1 MTAPKGWPEQFP
13 FTGNVFFDNWRLRP
27 SEAARAQGCLAWS
40 WLPRDN
46 KFKFARATEEQT
58 ADERLA
64 ESKGKTDHGTAEHL
78 LFSQGKLKGQVERFG
93 PHNPAHHEVKI
104 FYDLD
109 VGRPAYDVTELSNDD
124 FRLTPQ
130 SRGFLFGTADYL
142 TLNKVVDLKTG
153 KLKEEALLQ
162 LAMYAHMRGIDTLGY
177 TLGIWHKRARTDRMY
192 YPGDFGQTNES
203 LKKATVETISK
214 VRTLLLSADLPE
226 PTPGSHCSYCPSR
239 FFCANYVDGYV
250 NTMLVPAKTLKRWL
264 LDELA
269 AHNQQEF

>member
-1 MTAPKGWPEQFP
+1 MTAPRGWPEQFP

-46 KFKFARATEEQT
+46 QFKFARATEEQT

-104 FYDLD
+104 FYDLRRGD
-109 VGRPAYDVTELSNDD
+109 RVFFGSMSTDD
-124 FRLTPQ
+124 FRLLPN
-130 SRGFLFGTADYL
+130 SRAYLCGTADYL
-142 TLNKVVDLKTG
+142 THNTVTDLKTG

-162 LAMYAHMRGIDTLGY
+162 LAMYAHMAGIDNDTYYLH
-177 TLGIWHKRARTDRMY
+177 IWHKRARTDRIY
-192 YPGDFGQTNES
+192 KPEDFGQTNES

-239 FFCANYVDGYV
+239 FFCTNYVEGYV

>member
-93 PHNPAHHEVKI
+93 PHNPFHHEVSV
-104 FYDLD
+104 FYNLGSGYATPFDNLTTD
-109 VGRPAYDVTELSNDD
+109 EFRVRPE
-124 FRLTPQ
+124 
-130 SRGFLFGTADYL
+130 SRSWLCGTADYL
-142 TLNKVVDLKTG
+142 TPNMVVDLKTG

-162 LAMYAHMRGIDTLGY
+162 LAMYAHMAGIDNDKYYLN
-177 TLGIWHKRARTDRMY
+177 IWHKRARTDRIY
-192 YPGDFGQTNES
+192 TPWDFGQTNES

-239 FFCANYVDGYV
+239 FFCTNYVEGYV
-250 NTMLVPAKTLKRWL
+250 NTMLVPTKTLK
-264 LDELA
+264 
-269 AHNQQEF
+269 H

>member
-1 MTAPKGWPEQFP
+1 MTAPRGWPEQFP
-13 FTGNVFFDNWRLRP
+13 FTGNPWFDNWRLRP

-93 PHNPAHHEVKI
+93 PFTSDHHEVKI
-104 FYDLD
+104 CYDLRANKRVFLGITSTD
-109 VGRPAYDVTELSNDD
+109 EFRAKPA
-124 FRLTPQ
+124 
-130 SRGFLFGTADYL
+130 SRGYLCGTADYL
-142 TLNKVVDLKTG
+142 TPYKVADLKTG

-162 LAMYAHMRGIDTLGY
+162 LAMYARMADVDYGEYHLN
-177 TLGIWHKRARTDRMY
+177 IWHKRARTDRIY
-192 YPGDFGQTNES
+192 KPEDFGQTNES
-203 LKKATVETISK
+203 LKKATVETVSK
-214 VRTLLLSADLPE
+214 VRTLLLSADMPE

-239 FFCANYVDGYV
+239 FYCPQYVDGYV